1 VVRGAPPPLTAEGT
15 PNAAVAVDRSLDMAY
30 PTTYFGGST
39 ESEGAEAIAIK
50 GGDQAQIDIHLRP
63 AQALHLIFHAADNG
77 EHGFQPPIFQKRSFD
92 AVEFALTE
100 GTQLSQGVFEM
111 SGIPAGRYSVRMPRN
126 GSEQMARA
134 EVDLHQDGQ
143 HLDEVKGE
151 PAGRVK
157 LSVKMPNEGPLP
169 RQINVGLRDNRHRI
183 VAFQLLNGNGE
194 ATFEDLAA
202 GKYGIYLFV
211 PGKAYSVA
219 RMSSGDSQ
227 IYGHEFNL
235 PRGASQ
241 EWSVSLAEGKTKIEG
256 FVKRAGKA
264 ASGVLVV
271 LVPKDPETHQDVF
284 RRDQSDLDGSFAL
297 PDVLPGT
304 YTVIAIEDAWGFDWS
319 KPTLLA
325 RYAEHGQTLTIG
337 ELIQGEV
344 HLPEPVAVQ
353 PR

>member
-1 VVRGAPPPLTAEGT
+1 V
-15 PNAAVAVDRSLDMAY
+15 AY

-50 GGDQAQIDIHLRP
+50 GGDHTQIDIHLRP

-77 EHGFQPPIFQKRSFD
+77 EHGFQPPTFRKRSFD
-92 AVEFALTE
+92 AVEFAPTD
-100 GTQLSQGVFEM
+100 GIQQISQGVFEM
-111 SGIPAGRYSVRMPRN
+111 SGIPAGRYSVRRPGN
-126 GSEQMARA
+126 GSQQMAHA

-143 HLDEVKGE
+143 DLDEVKGE

-169 RQINVGLRDNRHRI
+169 RQINVGLQDDQRRI
-183 VAFQLLNGNGE
+183 VAFNLLDGNGE

-219 RMSSGDSQ
+219 RMTSGDSQ

-235 PRGASQ
+235 PPGASQ

-264 ASGVLVV
+264 ASGVIRTRICF
-271 LVPKDPETHQDVF
+271 EEI
-284 RRDQSDLDGSFAL
+284 R
-297 PDVLPGT
+297 
-304 YTVIAIEDAWGFDWS
+304 AI
-319 KPTLLA
+319 
-325 RYAEHGQTLTIG
+325 
-337 ELIQGEV
+337 
-344 HLPEPVAVQ
+344 
-353 PR
+353 